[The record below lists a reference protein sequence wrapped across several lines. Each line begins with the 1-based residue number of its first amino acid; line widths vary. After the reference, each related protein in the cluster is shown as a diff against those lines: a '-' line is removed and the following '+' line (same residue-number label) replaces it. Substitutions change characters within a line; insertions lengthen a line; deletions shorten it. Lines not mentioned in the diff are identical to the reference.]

1 MTDIF
6 SKFTQAVPTRD
17 QKATKVAKVLT
28 KEWFF
33 RYGIPRRIHSD
44 QGRNFESAIIQE
56 LCKIYNISKS
66 RTTPYHPEGN
76 GQVERYN
83 RTMHNLLRTLTAEQK
98 RKWPEYLPEL
108 VYVYNS
114 TIHSSTGY
122 TPYFLMFCREPTL
135 PIDHFLGLGDD
146 NPSATVDEYIE
157 KQKQRMS
164 HVMEQ
169 AKKNLEDNAKRRN
182 KHYNRSTKQSEIA
195 IGSRIL
201 LRKRVIGRS
210 KIQDT
215 WDSTPYRVVGAPGD
229 NVYTIQIV
237 DGSGPTRNVTR
248 REILDTGEIVYSEDD
263 SDSTISDSD
272 SESENRVFILK
283 NEQNCDPASDNDV
296 EETELSLPDT
306 SVAPSVQPRRTTRS
320 TAGKH
325 SNLHHLPTSAI
336 RSQTVTEDVHDFQQ
350 LSQAVA
356 NLGAS
361 LASTLTQAWAQ
372 YKH

>member
-1 MTDIF
+1 
-6 SKFTQAVPTRD
+6 
-17 QKATKVAKVLT
+17 
-28 KEWFF
+28 
-33 RYGIPRRIHSD
+33 
-44 QGRNFESAIIQE
+44 
-56 LCKIYNISKS
+56 
-66 RTTPYHPEGN
+66 
-76 GQVERYN
+76 
-83 RTMHNLLRTLTAEQK
+83 MHNLLRTLTAEQK

-146 NPSATVDEYIE
+146 NSSATVDEYIV
-157 KQKQRMS
+157 KHKQRMS

-283 NEQNCDPASDNDV
+283 NVQNCDPASDNDV